1 MRIVVDATPLLLRSA
16 GVKTYTYNWLR
27 YMRRFSGED
36 TVLAWPYLDVGD
48 EYSHEESIVGR
59 GGTLARLALLHAV
72 NYSGLPLLDWLGPR
86 ADVFHASHQLRN
98 PPRRGRLTATLYDL
112 TCWLVPE
119 THHPRNVQASR
130 LFAER
135 VMRRAAG
142 LIAIS
147 ESTRSDAVRI
157 LGIPAARI
165 EVIYPGIAETY
176 FEAAPGD
183 ARQAAAKYGLSK
195 PYVLFVGTV
204 EPRKNIDALLD
215 GWALLTPAL
224 REEFDLVAAGPAGWG
239 DTRTLARLRAGDG
252 GVKYLGYVPERDL
265 PGITAGASVFV
276 YPSLYEG
283 FGLPLGQAMAAG
295 VPAVTS
301 NISSMPEVVGDAGL
315 LVDPRSPAEIGG
327 AMGRLLESGD
337 LRGALASRARSG
349 ARRYRWEVCARQSL
363 AYFRKLAGC

>member
-27 YMRRFSGED
+27 YMRRFSGKD

-48 EYSHEESIVGR
+48 EYSHERSIVGR
-59 GGTLARLALLHAV
+59 RGTLARLALLHAA
-72 NYSGLPLLDWLGPR
+72 NSSRLPLLDWLGPR
-86 ADVFHASHQLRN
+86 ADVFHASHQLMN

-119 THHPRNVQASR
+119 THHPRNVRASR

-135 VMRRAAG
+135 VMPRAAG

-147 ESTRSDAVRI
+147 ESTRNDAVRI
-157 LGIPAARI
+157 LGIPADRI
-165 EVIYPGIAETY
+165 EVIYPGIAEAF
-176 FEAAPGD
+176 FEATPD
-183 ARQAAAKYGLSK
+183 EARQAAAKYGLAK

-215 GWALLTPAL
+215 GWALLAPAL

-239 DTRTLARLRAGDG
+239 DTRTLERLRAGDA

-265 PGITAGASVFV
+265 PGITAGATVFV

-301 NISSMPEVVGDAGL
+301 NVSSMPEVVGDAGL
-315 LVDPRSPAEIGG
+315 LVDPRSPAEIRG
-327 AMGRLLESGD
+327 AMERLLESRD
-337 LRGALASRARSG
+337 LRDALASRARLR

-363 AYFRKLAGC
+363 EYFRKLAG